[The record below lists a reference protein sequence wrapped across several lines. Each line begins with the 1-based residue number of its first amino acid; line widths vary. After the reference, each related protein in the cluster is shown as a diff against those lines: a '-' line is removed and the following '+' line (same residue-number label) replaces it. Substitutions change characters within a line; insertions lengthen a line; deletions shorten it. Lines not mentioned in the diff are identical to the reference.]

1 MILLIFL
8 KDQALKGLTQ
18 TLSTCVKR
26 RILAIFRSPCHLQ
39 SNILCNPDLTNSNV
53 LTPTLN
59 SVFSLSHPWEDY
71 KYSQI
76 YIIKLTMFNPP
87 PQKPHNSSLQKYI
100 SIPYPILAKGL
111 TA

>member
-87 PQKPHNSSLQKYI
+87 PKSLTILLCKNI
-100 SIPYPILAKGL
+100 SQFHIQSWPKV
-111 TA
+111 